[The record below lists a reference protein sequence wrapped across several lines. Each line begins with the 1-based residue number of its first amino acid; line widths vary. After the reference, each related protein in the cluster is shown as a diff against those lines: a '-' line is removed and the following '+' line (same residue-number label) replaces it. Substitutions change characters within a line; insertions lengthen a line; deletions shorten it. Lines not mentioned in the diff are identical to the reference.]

1 MKSKREQTIK
11 AIENWDDL
19 REPDASWQECKG
31 VLADRILEICKPDRE
46 MIAEEILKDREDVLN
61 YSVKGH
67 VLARSPKDVANEIIR
82 QWREDEGGGEGG
94 RNDMP

>member
-1 MKSKREQTIK
+1 MTKRDKISRELENNYRGIK
-11 AIENWDDL
+11 YGHDL
-19 REPDASWQECKG
+19 C
-31 VLADRILEICKPDRE
+31 ADRILKICEPDRE

-82 QWREDEGGGEGG
+82 QWREDERGGKE
-94 RNDMP
+94 